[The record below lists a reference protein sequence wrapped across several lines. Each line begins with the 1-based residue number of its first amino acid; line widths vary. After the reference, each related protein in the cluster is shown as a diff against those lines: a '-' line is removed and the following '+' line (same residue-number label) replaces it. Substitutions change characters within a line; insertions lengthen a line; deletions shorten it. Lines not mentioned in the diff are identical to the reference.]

1 MLVLISLIFMAF
13 ISFSDMFGTGITI
26 SVSLVFVVLVI
37 IMGVLFIY
45 TIKKQLIKI
54 INNLEN
60 IVSSAINEES
70 MVTGYTDNILSSF
83 ENKIHRYVKI
93 NKASKE
99 SIEKERN
106 KIKTLVADISHQT
119 KTPIANISLYSEL
132 LKEDQS
138 KEYIEEII
146 FQTNKLKFLVE
157 SLLKASRLETG
168 IIKLNP
174 TINEIN
180 PVIEAITRSVERK
193 ARERSI
199 RVFYEENK
207 KYYAFFDPKWT
218 EEAIYNIVD
227 NSIKYSKDNDEVRI
241 NILEYPL
248 FLRIDII
255 DNGIGISEDDMA
267 KVFQRFYRSEAVSS
281 IEGVGI
287 GLYLSREIIQGQN
300 GYIKVKSQVGR
311 GSTFSIFLPRDKK

>member
-1 MLVLISLIFMAF
+1 MIYLNFIFLGLGIYAFIYGYMRDKQHKETVRKIDRMLDLAIEGNLREETFDESMLSKIESKFNRYLLDLSSSEVNLQEQKEKIEGLIS
-13 ISFSDMFGTGITI
+13 
-26 SVSLVFVVLVI
+26 
-37 IMGVLFIY
+37 
-45 TIKKQLIKI
+45 
-54 INNLEN
+54 
-60 IVSSAINEES
+60 
-70 MVTGYTDNILSSF
+70 
-83 ENKIHRYVKI
+83 
-93 NKASKE
+93 
-99 SIEKERN
+99 
-106 KIKTLVADISHQT
+106 DISHQT

-193 ARERSI
+193 ARERNI
-199 RVFYEENK
+199 RVVYEGNK
-207 KYYAFFDPKWT
+207 MYTAFFDPKWA

-227 NSIKYSKDNDEVRI
+227 NSIKYSKDNGEVRI

-248 FLRIDII
+248 FLRIDIT
-255 DNGIGISEDDMA
+255 DKGMGISEDDMA
-267 KVFQRFYRSEAVSS
+267 KVFQRFYRSEAVNA

-287 GLYLSREIIQGQN
+287 GLYLSREIVQGQN
-300 GYIKVKSQVGR
+300 GYIKVQSQVGK